1 LTLSEQDLLRQKEL
15 LNQLSTNS
23 LYIAIGCMAGGI
35 IIGILIRGTF

>member
-23 LYIAIGCMAGGI
+23 LYIAIGCVAGGM
-35 IIGILIRGTF
+35 IIGFFIRSAF